1 MKTLCSTILLIAFN
15 LTLIAQSEFDVTE
28 NMNYFNEV
36 VSDVESRN
44 IKKIQNMVANYNIA
58 NADGFNSKKSSTYDV
73 IFKEYNCKIITTYN
87 SEGKILN
94 STEVYSDMRLPMSL
108 MNQILKENKK
118 WYVSSNIQTIKYHHK
133 KDSYKL
139 YQIELRMDDKIK
151 QLKFKINTKNNN
163 KSYVVSN

>member
-1 MKTLCSTILLIAFN
+1 MKTLCASILLISFN
-15 LTLIAQSEFDVTE
+15 LTLIAQIEFDVTK

-36 VSDVESRN
+36 VSDVESKN
-44 IKKIQNMVANYNIA
+44 IKKIQNIVANYDIT

-73 IFKEYNCKIITTYN
+73 IFKKYNCKILTTYD

-94 STEVYSDMRLPMSL
+94 SNEVYTDMRLPISL
-108 MNQILKENKK
+108 MKQILKENKK

-133 KDSYKL
+133 KNSYKL
-139 YQIELRMDDKIK
+139 YQIELRMDNKIK
-151 QLKFKINTKNNN
+151 QLKFKTNTKNNN